1 MSTGAIPHA
10 RFGTRSSPKHN
21 NKQTPRRIRAARAAP
36 RDNPP
41 PFRATA
47 IFRKKF
53 RFVLE
58 GPADI
63 YNVSAITPTML
74 CRLMAVAS
82 SSTVVYSLFRS
93 VRIIDCEIWAIDP
106 NGSGSIDVYIEYPNS
121 PGTGPGGP
129 DLRKS
134 DTSLGTA
141 TPAHVR
147 YPPPRRSLQADWVN
161 RNDVAIL
168 NVSGPKGAVLDL
180 TLECVFEDSDHVASV
195 TVAGASTGQLYYMC
209 LDSLPSAN
217 YWIPAA
223 HVNSVEVV

>member
-1 MSTGAIPHA
+1 MRPLYTP
-10 RFGTRSSPKHN
+10 N
-21 NKQTPRRIRAARAAP
+21 NKNNNKGSGRARKRPAS

-41 PFRATA
+41 PFRATT

-74 CRLMAVAS
+74 CRLMVMAS
-82 SSTVVYSLFRS
+82 SSTVAYSLFRS
-93 VRIIDCEIWAIDP
+93 VRIVDVEIWGIDP
-106 NGSGSIDVYIEYPNS
+106 NGSGSVDVYIEYPNS
-121 PGTGPGGP
+121 PNIGPGGP

-147 YPPPRRSLQADWVN
+147 YPPPRRALAGDWVN
-161 RNDVAIL
+161 RNDVTIL
-168 NVSGPKGAVLDL
+168 NVSGPKGSVLDV
-180 TLECVFEDSDHVASV
+180 TLDCVMEDTDHVASV
-195 TVAGASTGQLYYMC
+195 TVAGAATGQTYYLC
-209 LDSLPSAN
+209 LDCLPSAN

-223 HVNSVEVV
+223 HVNTVEVV